1 MFFRNSGG
9 TVNLSSKESANI
21 DILPVENI
29 MQDADHIHGSELPHI
44 DEMEDETQFSAI
56 PSTGIGETIAPFW
69 GDMIELQ
76 TLRDDIDWLFEP
88 LQDIPKMSES
98 GPSECDISL
107 PNFDFPTIWQAE
119 AIPQDDID
127 EIVHRSPADIAEWS
141 LAHSNLLIALDQLG
155 MNILHSPFFEVE
167 NLKMFHD
174 LYFHHYHPHFPIF
187 HRPTLIISEIE
198 PLLLITLLTLGS
210 TMAEDS
216 SLYELGQCVHDSLR
230 LIIISVSDISE
241 MTWTLFR
248 ADSNRVDLFHLRFHY
263 GVYRHYS

>member
-9 TVNLSSKESANI
+9 TVTLSSKESAKI
-21 DILPVENI
+21 ELLPVGNL
-29 MQDADHIHGSELPHI
+29 MQDADHFQGSEVPNM
-44 DEMEDETQFSAI
+44 DEMEEEAQFSAI
-56 PSTGIGETIAPFW
+56 PPNGIGESTAPFW
-69 GDMIELQ
+69 GDMVELQ

-88 LQDIPKMSES
+88 LQDIPKLSEP
-98 GPSECDISL
+98 GPSGCDISL
-107 PNFDFPTIWQAE
+107 PNFDLPTIWQAE
-119 AIPQDDID
+119 AIPEDEID

-141 LAHSNLLIALDQLG
+141 LAHSNLLMALDQLG
-155 MNILHSPFFEVE
+155 MNILQSPFFEVE

-216 SLYELGQCVHDSLR
+216 NLYELGQSVHDSLR
-230 LIIISVSDISE
+230 LIIISVSHTIR
-241 MTWTLFR
+241 MT
-248 ADSNRVDLFHLRFHY
+248 
-263 GVYRHYS
+263 